1 MPEYLAPGVYV
12 EEVDTGSKPIEGVST
27 STAGMVGVTERG
39 PLDTP
44 ILITSAGEFRRW
56 FGDRLSD
63 ADFHN
68 ANGFHCYLPHA
79 VEGFFTNG
87 GKRGYVTRILRD
99 DAAASELVLFDR
111 GTAASASSRL
121 LRAARLGTGTAV
133 QPPLVSIITPG
144 ALGANDWIRIGDG
157 SQSEYHEIV
166 SAPSPSSHVALNFPL
181 ALAHDANA
189 TIRDILPV
197 LNPLFTAPLT
207 LPSAVPAGAMQVTA
221 QEGAAGEAAQIAAG
235 QSVEIGSPADAE
247 HKTITFVSGT
257 GATRTIRLDSPLIRD
272 YPAATVVRPLNVAGA
287 VQDQLLI
294 GAAPGDN
301 VIFGV
306 NLAGAF
312 NILAH
317 LVVIDPGQPQQ
328 EVRRIAQLQTL
339 ALLRGAYA
347 TYPRDSQVN
356 HVAVADDD
364 RVITVAPAAGFGTAA
379 NPLTLDRVAGLA
391 PGQAVIVDPAGV
403 NPEPR
408 VTQSVDVT
416 ARTITLTVPLANAH
430 AVNTRMAVA
439 GKQLTVSAH
448 LGDVSIVLDNRLG
461 ITAGDALLV
470 GVAPDDEYVT
480 VEGLVGSPGTP
491 PDAGSVVLAAPLA
504 HEHVNGAQVRRQVI
518 GPPAIAHQPAFLV
531 LGAHAGELIQ
541 IQAID
546 PGRWGDRLRISVEN
560 EANGLVSN
568 ARLAVVNALTDI
580 ELSSPT
586 GVEAGTVLELSDP
599 VSGAVLQPLI
609 KVRSINR
616 VNNRITLA
624 TPLTGVQAAAVGGLV
639 RSREFR
645 LTVLLMR
652 RPDPAVPSRDDM
664 AIDRERFGN
673 LSMDPRHSRY
683 FMAVIGDIN
692 GPLRLEDRRPEGS
705 SWYVRTADLEAVA
718 ANREAVRLGPEALVD
733 ILPSGR
739 PRAARHALTG
749 GDDSIALLDDR
760 IYIGADAADPENRTG
775 LYTLKN
781 VEEIAIIGVP
791 GRTGPDIQ
799 GAMIAHCEEMRY
811 RFAVLDGPRPPADSI
826 ADVRTQRQQFDTKY
840 AALYHPWLLVPPPYP
855 GTTAPATYLIPPS
868 GHVLAIYARTD
879 IERGVHKAPANE
891 VVRGI
896 LGLQRSLTKG
906 EQDIL
911 NPYPV
916 NINVI
921 RDFRLNNRGIRVWG
935 GRVITSDSD
944 WKYVNVRRLLIFIEN
959 SI

>member
-87 GKRGYVTRILRD
+87 GKRVYVTRILRD

-531 LGAHAGELIQ
+531 LGAHAGDATFFVSENFAFNMGDVVQVTTPQGSSFLHALSANAAGVVPQEVELDAPLARSHELGASIAQRGELIQ

-718 ANREAVRLGPEALVD
+718 ANRDAVRLGP
-733 ILPSGR
+733 
-739 PRAARHALTG
+739 
-749 GDDSIALLDDR
+749 
-760 IYIGADAADPENRTG
+760 
-775 LYTLKN
+775 
-781 VEEIAIIGVP
+781 
-791 GRTGPDIQ
+791 
-799 GAMIAHCEEMRY
+799 
-811 RFAVLDGPRPPADSI
+811 
-826 ADVRTQRQQFDTKY
+826 
-840 AALYHPWLLVPPPYP
+840 
-855 GTTAPATYLIPPS
+855 
-868 GHVLAIYARTD
+868 
-879 IERGVHKAPANE
+879 
-891 VVRGI
+891 
-896 LGLQRSLTKG
+896 
-906 EQDIL
+906 
-911 NPYPV
+911 
-916 NINVI
+916 
-921 RDFRLNNRGIRVWG
+921 
-935 GRVITSDSD
+935 
-944 WKYVNVRRLLIFIEN
+944 
-959 SI
+959 